1 MIELLAPAG
10 SYEGFEGAL
19 GAGADAVYV
28 GGTAFGARAY
38 AQNFTEEELLS
49 AIDTAHLH
57 GKKLYMTVNTLLK
70 NRELEETFYEYFRPY
85 YERGVDAAIVQ
96 DFGVMEFLKTYFPNL
111 PIHASTQ
118 MTVTG
123 PEGMRFLEEK
133 GVKRVVAARELSL
146 AELSDMH
153 RASSLEIEAFVH
165 GALCYSYS
173 GQCLFSS
180 LLGGRSGNRG
190 RCAQPCRLPYQVSR
204 DRKSLSA
211 DKNLCPLSP
220 KDMCGLELLPEILE
234 AGVTSLKIEGRMKK
248 PEYTAGV
255 VSVYRKYLDRLA
267 ENPKEW
273 FVQEK
278 DRKFLLDIFS
288 RGGSCQG
295 YFQQHNGPD
304 MMAFSNDKKS
314 AGVSVEFSKKKEKIY
329 GKFILFSGC
338 PAILEMNHGKDKIEI
353 YGDIVQK
360 AENHP
365 ITEERIRRQM
375 EKCGNTPF
383 EWGKLEIEMEEGIFV
398 PVKALNDIRREGFSR
413 IQETILESFQRKAEE
428 RPEDKRA
435 FAARENTQQK
445 DISKKDNA
453 LHIKNISDKS
463 LPLYVS
469 CEKWEQFQ
477 ILAEIPEIQG
487 IYAPLPVL
495 ERACKEEIIDARK
508 LFLSLP
514 HIVRG
519 RAPEGFWER
528 AERLLD
534 AGMAGFLVPCL
545 EAYAMLKERGW
556 QNRCV
561 LDYSVYTWN
570 DRAQGFWEKEGV
582 LRNTIPMELNIKEL
596 SHRNNSGSELIV
608 YGRLPLM
615 VSAQCVQKNLDRC
628 RRDSSVLWLSDRYKK
643 RFPVQCSCSPWGVE
657 TPGSSFCYN
666 RILNSLPLGLLKERE
681 QVESLGCAGVRL
693 MFTLEKGEEVRK
705 LANEFVQVYKY
716 RKYAGE
722 YDFTKGH
729 FKRGVE

>member
-28 GGTAFGARAY
+28 GGSAFGARAY
-38 AQNFTEEELLS
+38 AQNFTEEELLL

-70 NRELEETFYEYFRPY
+70 NKELEETFYEYFRPY
-85 YERGVDAAIVQ
+85 YERGLDAAIVQ
-96 DFGVMEFLKTYFPNL
+96 DFGVMEFLKTYFPKL

-123 PEGMRFLEEK
+123 SEGMRFLEEK

-173 GQCLFSS
+173 GQCLLSS

-190 RCAQPCRLPYQVSR
+190 RCAQPCRLSYQVTR
-204 DRKSLSA
+204 DKKRLLT
-211 DKNLCPLSP
+211 DRNLCPLSP
-220 KDMCGLELLPEILE
+220 KDMCGLELLPEILQ

-255 VSVYRKYLDRLA
+255 VSVYRRYLDELA
-267 ENPKEW
+267 ENPKKW
-273 FVQEK
+273 SVREK

-295 YFQQHNGPD
+295 YFRQHNGPD
-304 MMAFSNDKKS
+304 MMAFSNEKKT
-314 AGVSVEFSKKKEKIY
+314 AGVSVEIPKIKEKIY
-329 GKFILFSGC
+329 GKFILFSGH
-338 PAILEMNHGKDKIEI
+338 PAILEITHGRNRIQVQE
-353 YGDIVQK
+353 GLVQK

-365 ITEERIRRQM
+365 MTEERIRRQM

-383 EWGKLEIEMEEGIFV
+383 QWEKLEIDMEEGIFV
-398 PVKALNDIRREGFSR
+398 PVKLLNEIRREGFAR
-413 IQETILESFQRKAEE
+413 IEETILAPFQRKALKAE
-428 RPEDKRA
+428 RTEQ
-435 FAARENTQQK
+435 F
-445 DISKKDNA
+445 SG
-453 LHIKNISDKS
+453 KNMAKQA
-463 LPLYVS
+463 LPLYAS
-469 CEKWEQFQ
+469 CENWEQFQ
-477 ILAEIPEIQG
+477 ILAELSEIQC

-495 ERACKEEIIDARK
+495 ERAYREKTTDMKR
-508 LFLSLP
+508 LYLSLP

-519 RAPEGFWER
+519 KAPEGFWER
-528 AERLLD
+528 AGALLD
-534 AGMAGFLVPCL
+534 AGMGGFLASCL
-545 EAYAMLKERGW
+545 EAYAMLRHRGW

-561 LDYSVYTWN
+561 LDSSMYTWN
-570 DRAQGFWEKEGV
+570 DRAQNFWSKEGI
-582 LRNTIPMELNIKEL
+582 LRNTVPVELNEKEL
-596 SHRNNSGSELIV
+596 SHRDNSRSEMIV
-608 YGRLPLM
+608 YGYLPLM

-643 RFPVQCSCSPWGVE
+643 RFPVQCCCSPWGLE
-657 TPGSSFCYN
+657 TPKGALCYN
-666 RILNSLPLGLLKERE
+666 RLLNSLPLGLLKERE
-681 QVESLGCAGVRL
+681 QVERLGPEGARL
-693 MFTLEKGEEVRK
+693 MFTLENGEEVRK

-716 RKYAGE
+716 GKNAGE
-722 YDFTKGH
+722 YEFTKGH